1 MRFRN
6 ASMVLMLAVLLL
18 ANSAYATKCIIYVTD
33 EHKMT
38 INNARIYLDNS
49 SLPIGTIS
57 YNSGL
62 GRNAWVGDISQSGE
76 HTLTAKWEQTRPN
89 VVYHEGSATVNIAG
103 NSTMHITIPTH
114 KV

>member
-1 MRFRN
+1 MKFRN

-18 ANSAYATKCIIYVTD
+18 ANNAAATKCVIYVTD

-49 SLPIGTIS
+49 SLPIGMTT
-57 YNSGL
+57 YNTAL
-62 GRNAWVGDISQSGE
+62 GRNGWVGDISQSGE
-76 HTLTAKWEQTRPN
+76 HTLTATWEQAKPN
-89 VVYHEGSATVNIAG
+89 AIYHQGSATVDIAG
-103 NSTMHITIPTH
+103 NSTMRITIETH

>member
-6 ASMVLMLAVLLL
+6 ASVILMLAVLLL
-18 ANSAYATKCIIYVTD
+18 ANSAAATKCVIYVTD

-38 INNARIYLDNS
+38 INNARIYIDNS
-49 SLPIGTIS
+49 SLPIGTTA

-62 GRNAWVGDISQSGE
+62 GRNARVGDISQSGE
-76 HTLTAKWEQTRPN
+76 HTLTATWEQARPN
-89 VVYHEGSATVNIAG
+89 VIYHQGSATVDIAG
-103 NSTMHITIPTH
+103 NSTMRITIETH

>member
-1 MRFRN
+1 MKFRN
-6 ASMVLMLAVLLL
+6 ASMILMLAVLLL
-18 ANSAYATKCIIYVTD
+18 ANSAAATKCVIYVTD

-49 SLPIGTIS
+49 SLPIGTTS

-62 GRNAWVGDISQSGE
+62 GRNAWVGEISQSGE
-76 HTLTAKWEQTRPN
+76 HTLTAKWAQARPN
-89 VVYHEGSATVNIAG
+89 AIYHQGSEKVDIAG
-103 NSTMHITIPTH
+103 NSTMHITIETH

>member
-6 ASMVLMLAVLLL
+6 ASVILMLAVLLL
-18 ANSAYATKCIIYVTD
+18 ANSAYATKCVIYVTD

-38 INNARIYLDNS
+38 INNARIYLDDS
-49 SLPIGTIS
+49 SLPIGTTT

-76 HTLTAKWEQTRPN
+76 HTLTATWEQARPN
-89 VVYHEGSATVNIAG
+89 VIYHQGSATVDIAG
-103 NSTMHITIPTH
+103 NSTMRITIETH